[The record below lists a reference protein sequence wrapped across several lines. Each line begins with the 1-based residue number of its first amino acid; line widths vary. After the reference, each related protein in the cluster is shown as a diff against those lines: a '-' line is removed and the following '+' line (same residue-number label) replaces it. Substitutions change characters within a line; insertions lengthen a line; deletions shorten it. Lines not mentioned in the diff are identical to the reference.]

1 MSKTKIVLSSI
12 GGFIGLIAV
21 LFILGLVGLGFFK
34 FFEPK
39 RENIRREVFENTK
52 SYTHGVIQDLG
63 KYYQEYNDAKTT
75 EDKATIKSV
84 VSMRFAEFD
93 ETKIENYKLQQFLIQ
108 MRGY

>member
-1 MSKTKIVLSSI
+1 MKMFLRGVAILVGI
-12 GGFIGLIAV
+12 IAV
-21 LFILGLVGLGFFK
+21 LFVLQLVGLGFFK

-63 KYYQEYNDAKTT
+63 KYYQEYYEPETT
-75 EDKATIKSV
+75 EEEKQTIKSV
-84 VSMRFAEFD
+84 ILIRFAEFD
-93 ETKIENYKLQQFLIQ
+93 ENKIENYKLQQFFIQ